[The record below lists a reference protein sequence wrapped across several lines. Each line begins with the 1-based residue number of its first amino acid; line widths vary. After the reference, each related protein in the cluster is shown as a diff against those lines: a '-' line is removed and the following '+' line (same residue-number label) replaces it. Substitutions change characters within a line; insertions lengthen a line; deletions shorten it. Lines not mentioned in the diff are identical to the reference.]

1 MHPWAA
7 GSSALSRWSAT
18 AAESLGGSSGVV
30 SSTARRRRSADGMP
44 RPSAS
49 MRDACTSARSPDDRG
64 TQRHS
69 AALSGT
75 QTPAGAIRCRQV
87 SSGIIRCHQY
97 ERSLTFPQDHRIS
110 HAQRTDGP
118 RLIAAQMDS
127 PQRQFHSEPGG
138 TPAMRAIKRN
148 QRPSEH
154 YAARHA
160 IKRHQKAIKGH
171 QPAITSQQTPSNAP
185 DDHQTQSKAI
195 KGNRRPSEAH
205 PTIARTEVPLAATIE
220 PNGMN
225 DEASPPV
232 ASASSWSSSSTSA

>member
-1 MHPWAA
+1 MTE
-7 GSSALSRWSAT
+7 ALS
-18 AAESLGGSSGVV
+18 
-30 SSTARRRRSADGMP
+30 
-44 RPSAS
+44 
-49 MRDACTSARSPDDRG
+49 G

-118 RLIAAQMDS
+118 RLITAQMDS

-154 YAARHA
+154 CAARHA
-160 IKRHQKAIKGH
+160 IKRHQKAIK
-171 QPAITSQQTPSNAP
+171 AINRPSRANKR
-185 DDHQTQSKAI
+185 HQTHPTIITRNQRQSKAI
-195 KGNRRPSEAH
+195 GGHQRHTRRSRAQKCH
-205 PTIARTEVPLAATIE
+205 
-220 PNGMN
+220 
-225 DEASPPV
+225 SPPQSNQTV
-232 ASASSWSSSSTSA
+232 